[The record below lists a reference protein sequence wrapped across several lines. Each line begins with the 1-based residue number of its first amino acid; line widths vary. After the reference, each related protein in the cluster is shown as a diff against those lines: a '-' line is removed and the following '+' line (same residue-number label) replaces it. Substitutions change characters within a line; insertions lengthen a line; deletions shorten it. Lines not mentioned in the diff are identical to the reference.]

1 MDGIVP
7 INSKLSNS
15 TTACSQLGLNGQ
27 DSKEF
32 ASGTTLL
39 KENEINYDS
48 QLIIPDAKQKRWHN
62 GPHPIVGLE
71 EVDNTTMMES
81 SDVAKN
87 KPAVGLV
94 NQAHRDQ

>member
-15 TTACSQLGLNGQ
+15 PTACSQLGLNGQ
-27 DSKEF
+27 DSREF
-32 ASGTTLL
+32 ARGTAIL

-48 QLIIPDAKQKRWHN
+48 QLIISYAKQMRSYN

-71 EVDNTTMMES
+71 EVDNITMMES
-81 SDVAKN
+81 SDVPKN
-87 KPAVGLV
+87 EPAVGLV
-94 NQAHRDQ
+94 N